1 MDIEYHF
8 YITYIIALRAG
19 FEKDDAYKIAYSSQY
34 TDDNNEPF
42 TIRDDSNAPYKNH
55 ISQTMNITQP
65 EERLL
70 RIHPFF
76 HFFPGNTKEI
86 VKAPSRHDGKLHL
99 LNTIPGNSNAL
110 KLMRWAFKSNNL
122 YNIGIAT
129 HTFADT
135 YAHKNF
141 AGFKDGFNSMKGFL
155 EFLIPNIGHADAKY
169 DPDVPGR
176 VWTDGRL
183 TSAFQEINNN
193 ERFLKASEHIYG
205 LFRLKLNPD
214 YPKDKLSKEKTK
226 LRAELESAIGTPEKP
241 NKSKRARRIK
251 YLELIGDDLVSDY
264 KEKAWFKAAVIVKT
278 AGTTVGT
285 GNIEREYWWR
295 ENYKERDWFRFQE
308 AVKAHQRKAEKILE
322 PIFSKMEVKELDIW

>member
-8 YITYIIALRAG
+8 YITHIIALRAG
-19 FEKDDAYKIAYSSQY
+19 FKKEDSYKIAYSCQY
-34 TDDNNEPF
+34 TDDNNASL
-42 TIRDDSNAPYKNH
+42 TIRDKSNIPYINH
-55 ISQTMNITQP
+55 ISQTMDITKP

-86 VKAPSRHDGKLHL
+86 VDAPSRHDGKLHL

-129 HTFADT
+129 HMFADT
-135 YAHKNF
+135 YAHQNF

-169 DPDVPGR
+169 APDVPGK
-176 VWTDGRL
+176 VWTDTRL
-183 TSAFQEINNN
+183 TSAFEEINNN
-193 ERFLKASEHIYG
+193 TRFLNASEHIYG
-205 LFRLKLNPD
+205 LFRLKLNPG

-226 LRAELESAIGTPEKP
+226 LRTELESAIGAPKKP
-241 NKSKRARRIK
+241 NKDKSERLRK
-251 YLELIGDDLVSDY
+251 YLKLIDDDLVNDY
-264 KEKAWFKAAVIVKT
+264 REKDWFKAAVRVK
-278 AGTTVGT
+278 AVGTTVGT

-295 ENYKERDWFRFQE
+295 ENYKESDWFRFQE
-308 AVKAHQRKAEKILE
+308 AVKAHQWKAEEILE
-322 PIFSKMEVKELDIW
+322 PIFSKMEVKKLDIW